1 MNAQRKN
8 NPSFMEQMMIF
19 RRMRMQPT
27 ACVAICLASIAAPV
41 AHAFQAEFMVTNPAI
56 QCVQFQGD
64 TPPRL
69 AQVRAAQLNF
79 ARNTWVTAVGANG
92 MPIEFATQTGV
103 RATSRASVS
112 VQGGCEGKE
121 LIAFSNTWKLY
132 SDRPDPQSP
141 YNGLAI
147 RKVSTGG
154 TNPPSL
160 SYAALGDS
168 YSSGE
173 GVFPYFDTLN
183 PLPRFGCHRSTR
195 AYSTLVR
202 VPGTTL
208 PIASR
213 PDARF
218 DFLACSGAETSN
230 LTALGAGQYNEPS
243 QMSAANGVNATR
255 DLVTMTIGGNDAQFL
270 YITAFC
276 FAHDSCNSIKP
287 FAPYLD
293 TELGDLFPL
302 WVAVVKTRLLDVY
315 SELRSATPNAATLVL
330 DYPILVAGRECSAVK
345 VPNHDHLKL
354 SESEQVFLRD
364 ANRQLNSAIRE
375 AAAQVGLHYVSVADH
390 FAGHEV
396 CGTLDDWIN
405 GLVLYNPSAS
415 FHPTSEG
422 QRQYANVANAYLAS
436 NAAGW
441 PYGYLPTGLPRNP
454 DPVAIPL
461 SQSSAVAATPSA
473 LPEFG
478 ELEVALSGAA
488 PACASVRDV
497 IVPSGSA
504 SVSGKGF
511 APLESVSISLA
522 IAGLPKIELGT
533 MAADVNGTLNAN
545 VSIPASVPVGA
556 MGTMEALAAGRN
568 GVGRL
573 SLRLVRVE
581 EGVAID
587 SDGDGIPDGCDNCP
601 ANPNPDQLDADG
613 DGRGDACD
621 PCPDEAGSGDDGLG
635 TCTGGDSTPPEIAVD
650 VSGTLGSGGWHTSP
664 VTVSWTVTDNE
675 SPVTSTTG
683 CNPSAV
689 STETA
694 GQLYSCSATSSGGTG
709 TRNVSLKL
717 DLSAPSLTCPP
728 SLTVAQGQNVL
739 LGTPSVTD
747 TMDPAPA
754 VINDAPS
761 SYPLGAT
768 TVTWTAKDAA
778 GHASTCAQVVNVS
791 AAVNHAP
798 VANADAF
805 SIAHEGMAA
814 VTVSAPGVLVNDSDQ
829 DSDVLS
835 VVGATAT
842 TPRTIALANS
852 GGIVSLYADG
862 HLVYTPPNAT
872 FKGSRSFSYQV
883 SDGHAVSNT
892 ATVTLTIRS
901 NSAPLARGDTA
912 TTGQGQ
918 PVRINVLAND
928 TDAQSNIDPSS
939 ARISTV
945 PNSGSVT
952 VTPEG
957 TVVYVPAAAFGGT
970 DTFSYTVKDS
980 LGATSNAA
988 TVTVYVPVGVADSYT
1003 ATANDKAEQT
1013 IGRAAGSGVRV
1024 NDLPTG
1030 IAGRTVS
1037 LVSGPSRTNGTGDA
1051 SMALILIQDGS
1062 FSFTLTAPAS
1072 ATTAAQ
1078 RRESKRGS
1086 YNFNYAMNLNGVT
1099 SPPTTAILTVE

>member
-1 MNAQRKN
+1 
-8 NPSFMEQMMIF
+8 MMTF
-19 RRMRMQPT
+19 RSKRSQTT
-27 ACVAICLASIAAPV
+27 ACVTICLASIAAPC

-79 ARNTWVTAVGANG
+79 ARNTWVTAIGANG
-92 MPIEFATQTGV
+92 MPVEFATQTGV
-103 RATSRASVS
+103 RATSLASVS

-121 LIAFSNTWKLY
+121 LIPFSNTWKLY

-147 RKVSTGG
+147 RKVSSGG

-183 PLPRFGCHRSTR
+183 PLSGCHRSTR
-195 AYSTLVR
+195 AYSTLIR

-213 PDARF
+213 SDAQF
-218 DFLACSGAETSN
+218 DFLACSGAVTN
-230 LTALGAGQYNEPS
+230 NVTAAGEGQTDEPP
-243 QMSAANGVNATR
+243 QLAASNGVNATR
-255 DLVTMTIGGNDAQFL
+255 DLVTMTIGGNDAQFVK
-270 YITAFC
+270 IVAFC
-276 FAHDSCNSIKP
+276 FAHNSCNSIKP

-293 TELGDLFPL
+293 IELGDLFPL
-302 WVAVVKTRLLDVY
+302 WVAVVKSRLLDVY
-315 SELRSATPNAATLVL
+315 SELRSATPNAATLIL
-330 DYPILVAGRECSAVK
+330 DYPILLSGRECSAVK

-354 SESEQVFLRD
+354 SESEQAFLRD
-364 ANRQLNSAIRE
+364 ANRQLNSAIQE
-375 AAAQVGLHYVSVADH
+375 AAALVGLHYVPVAEH
-390 FAGHEV
+390 FTGHEV

-405 GLVLYNPSAS
+405 GLVLYNPKAS

-422 QRQYANVANAYLAS
+422 QRQYAAVANAYLAS
-436 NAAGW
+436 IATGW

-461 SQSSAVAATPSA
+461 SKSSTEAATPSS

-478 ELEVALSGAA
+478 ELEVALGGAA
-488 PACASVRDV
+488 PACASARDV
-497 IVPSGSA
+497 IVPGGTA
-504 SVSGKGF
+504 LVGGKGF
-511 APLESVSISLA
+511 APLESVSMSLA
-522 IAGLPKIELGT
+522 IAGLAKIELGT
-533 MAADVNGTLNAN
+533 VAADASGTIKVS

-556 MGTMEALAAGRN
+556 MGTIEALAAGRN
-568 GVGRL
+568 GVGHL

-581 EGVAID
+581 QSVAVD

-601 ANPNPDQLDADG
+601 TTANPDQLDSDG

-621 PCPDEAGSGDDGLG
+621 ACPDEAGSGDDGLG
-635 TCTGGDSTPPEIAVD
+635 TCPGSDSTPPDVAVSL
-650 VSGTLGSGGWHTSP
+650 SGTLGSGSWYTSP
-664 VTVSWTVTDNE
+664 VTVSWNVTDNE
-675 SPVTSTTG
+675 SLVTSKTG
-683 CNPSAV
+683 CDPFVVSA
-689 STETA
+689 ETA
-694 GQLYSCSATSSGGTG
+694 GQIYTCSATSGGGTG

-728 SLTVAQGQNVL
+728 GLTVAQGQTVL
-739 LGTPSVTD
+739 LGTPSVAD
-747 TMDPAPA
+747 TMDPSPA
-754 VINDAPS
+754 LTNDAPS

-768 TVTWTAKDAA
+768 TVTWKATDAA
-778 GHASTCAQVVNVS
+778 GHASTCAQIVNVK

-798 VANADAF
+798 AANADAF
-805 SIAHEGMAA
+805 SIAHEGMGS
-814 VTVSAPGVLVNDSDQ
+814 VTVSAPGVLANDSDQ

-835 VVGATAT
+835 VVSATAT

-852 GGIVSLYADG
+852 GGIISLYADG
-862 HLVYTPPNAT
+862 HFVYTPPDAT

-883 SDGHAVSNT
+883 SDGHAVSNS
-892 ATVTLTIRS
+892 ATVVLTIRN
-901 NSAPLARGDTA
+901 NSAPVTRGDTA
-912 TTGQGQ
+912 TAGQGQ
-918 PVRINVLAND
+918 PVSIDVLAND
-928 TDAQSNIDPSS
+928 TDAQSNLDPSS
-939 ARISTV
+939 VRISAA
-945 PNSGSVT
+945 PANGAVT
-952 VTPEG
+952 VTPGG
-957 TVVYVPAAAFGGT
+957 TVVYAPAAAFGGT

-988 TVTVYVPVGVADSYT
+988 TVTVHVPVAVADSYT
-1003 ATANDKAEQT
+1003 ATANNKAEQT
-1013 IGRAAGSGVRV
+1013 IVRAAGGGVRV
-1024 NDLPTG
+1024 NDLPIG
-1030 IAGRTVS
+1030 IAGRAVS
-1037 LVSGPSRTNGTGDA
+1037 LVRGPSRTNGAGDA
-1051 SMALILIQDGS
+1051 SMALILDENGA

-1078 RRESKRGS
+1078 RRESKRGT
-1086 YNFNYAMNLNGVT
+1086 YEFTYTMTLNGVT
-1099 SPPTTAILTVE
+1099 SAPARASVTVE